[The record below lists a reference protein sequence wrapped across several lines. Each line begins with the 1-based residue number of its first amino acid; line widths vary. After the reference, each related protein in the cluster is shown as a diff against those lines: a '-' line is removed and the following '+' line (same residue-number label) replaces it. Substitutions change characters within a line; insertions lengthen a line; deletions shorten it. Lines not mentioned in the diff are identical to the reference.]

1 LEDIELQDMD
11 DRVPQGADDRRCRV
25 PQEFFKSNY
34 VERDQ
39 LQTIEKTEAVGHEAR
54 YQDRSRIE

>member
-1 LEDIELQDMD
+1 MD